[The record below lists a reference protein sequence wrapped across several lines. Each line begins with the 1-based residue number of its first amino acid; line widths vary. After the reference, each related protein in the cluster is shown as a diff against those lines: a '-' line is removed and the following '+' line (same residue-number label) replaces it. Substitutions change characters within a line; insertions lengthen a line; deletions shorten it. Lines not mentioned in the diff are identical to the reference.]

1 MLVLHRGDE
10 IAILDAAGERGL
22 IVLEPGQGQPKALQ
36 PADGRPSVNALLA
49 GLLAVLGC
57 VQLLRGR
64 TLGPAS
70 ELMWNAYALAGLMRG
85 GPGLPLVGA
94 AIPVKLV
101 QGPVLGSASSLF
113 FYALAAQKM
122 AQQEKQA
129 AASGSASSM
138 QGGAGCGR
146 RKSRLRSA
154 MMIAP
159 APASPPGADGARS
172 CGGATGSGSRRL
184 GRASRSARR

>member
-1 MLVLHRGDE
+1 MPAARAIIEHRLPSRLRLRVPARRGSTTYFERLVACLAEQPDVEEVSADPRTAGVLVLHRGDE
-10 IAILDAAGERGL
+10 RAILGAAGERGL
-22 IVLEPGQGQPKALQ
+22 IVLEPGQDQPEAPG

-85 GPGLPLVGA
+85 GPGLPLIGA
-94 AIPVKLV
+94 AILVKLV

-138 QGGAGCGR
+138 
-146 RKSRLRSA
+146 
-154 MMIAP
+154 
-159 APASPPGADGARS
+159 
-172 CGGATGSGSRRL
+172 
-184 GRASRSARR
+184 